1 MMDGLRV
8 LVVGARLGRVRIWQG
23 EGEDGDVG
31 MGWGG
36 GNGREVGGGYG
47 GVG

>member
-1 MMDGLRV
+1 MMA
-8 LVVGARLGRVRIWQG
+8 VGARLGRVRIWQG
-23 EGEDGDVG
+23 EDGDGDEG

-36 GNGREVGGGYG
+36 RNGREVGGGYG